1 MFERNGSTRSLI
13 TSVLVLGVAAC
24 GGGDGTE
31 QQTEAP
37 SGETEAA
44 APVAVE
50 NPATIAGVINFTGTP
65 PANDPIDMSEEQACA
80 EKHSETPTRQTVVVN
95 DGKLKNVFVRITEG
109 LTGAT
114 GGTPTEPVVVDQDG
128 CVYIPHVVGVV
139 AGQGV
144 VFKNSDGLL
153 HNVKATPS
161 NNRPFNISQ
170 PGDMS
175 SPAQTFNAAEVMI
188 PVECNVHGWM
198 QSYIGVVEH
207 PYFAVSGDDGSFTIA
222 NLPAGTY
229 TLETWHE
236 QYGTQTQQITVGPNE
251 TAEVTFDYDASMA
264 GAHVPLGTPFD
275 PHGDH
280 AADSRVA
287 SATH

>member
-13 TSVLVLGVAAC
+13 TSVLVFGLAAC

-37 SGETEAA
+37 AGESEAA
-44 APVAVE
+44 APAAVE
-50 NPATIAGVINFTGTP
+50 NPATVSGVINFTGTP
-65 PANDPIDMSEEQACA
+65 PANDPIDMSEEPACA
-80 EKHSETPTRQTVVVN
+80 EKHADTPTRQTVVVN
-95 DGKLKNVFVRITEG
+95 DGRLKNVFVRITEG
-109 LTGAT
+109 LPAGT
-114 GGTPTEPVVVDQDG
+114 GGTPTEPVVIDQDG

-139 AGQGV
+139 TGQGV
-144 VFKNSDGLL
+144 VFENSDGLL
-153 HNVKATPS
+153 HNVKATPT

-170 PGDMS
+170 PMDME
-175 SPAQTFNAAEVMI
+175 SPAQVFNTAEVMI

-198 QSYIGVVEH
+198 RSYIGVVDH
-207 PYFAVSGDDGSFTIA
+207 PYFAVSGDDGTFTIA

-236 QYGTQTQQITVGPNE
+236 QYGTQTQQITVGANE

-264 GAHVPLGTPFD
+264 GADVPMGEPFD
-275 PHGDH
+275 PHTDI
-280 AADSRVA
+280 AAERRVA